1 MKKFLKFIFKLT
13 LIASVIGGAVF
24 FGGKKLLE
32 LDGLMPIPD
41 ANRFYF
47 KERTSPTARA
57 QPSEMLATPTNN

>member
-32 LDGLMPIPD
+32 
-41 ANRFYF
+41 
-47 KERTSPTARA
+47 
-57 QPSEMLATPTNN
+57 